1 MSASLFIDGQWTNGI
16 GTRRG
21 TVVNPATGAKIG
33 EVAFAEQADLQR
45 ALEAASRAFTI
56 WKTVS
61 AFERS
66 NMLRKAAALVRER
79 AHAIAEAITTE
90 QGKPL
95 SEALM
100 EANSV
105 AEHIEWN
112 AEEGRRAYGRLIPA
126 RTPGVTQ
133 MVVKEPVGVVAA
145 FSPWNFPVNQLVRK
159 IAGALAAGCTII
171 AKAPEET
178 PSSAILLVKCFEQAG
193 FPAGTVNLVFGVP
206 SEISEYL
213 IASPLVAKVSFT
225 GSVPVGRH
233 LGQLSAKYL
242 KRTTMELGGHAP
254 FIVSNDV
261 DPEAVAKLGAA
272 IKFRNAGQVCASPT
286 RFLVQEDIFSAF
298 TEAFVAQ
305 TKTIKIGDGLAQG
318 TSMGPLAH
326 ARRVDAVDAFVRDA
340 VDAGATLH
348 TGGRTTSNTGF
359 FYNPTILGNVP
370 LTARIMNEEP
380 FGPVAVI
387 NSYRTLDEAIAEANR
402 LPHAL
407 AAYAFANRLED
418 AERIGTETEA
428 GTISINHFGHA
439 LPEVPFGG
447 FADSGHGSEGGTEG
461 LNVYLRDKFVS
472 RKRSG

>member
-1 MSASLFIDGQWTNGI
+1 MSASLFIDGQWTSGT

-21 TVVNPATGAKIG
+21 DVLNPATGAKIA
-33 EVAFAEQADLQR
+33 EVAFAERADLQR
-45 ALEAASRAFTI
+45 ALEAAGHAFAT

-61 AFERS
+61 AFERY
-66 NMLRKAAALVRER
+66 NMLRKAAELVRER
-79 AHAIAEAITTE
+79 SRAIAEAITTE

-95 SEALM
+95 PEALM
-100 EANSV
+100 ETNSA
-105 AEHIEWN
+105 AEHIEWH

-126 RTPGVTQ
+126 RAPGVTQ
-133 MVVKEPVGVVAA
+133 MVMKEPVGVIAA

-178 PSSAILLVKCFEQAG
+178 PSSAILLVKCFEEAG
-193 FPAGTVNLVFGVP
+193 FPAGTVNLVFGIP
-206 SEISEYL
+206 AEISEYL
-213 IASPLVAKVSFT
+213 IASPFVAKVSFT

-233 LGQLSAKYL
+233 LGQLAAKYL

-261 DPEAVAKLGAA
+261 DPVVVAKLGAA

-286 RFLVQEDIFSAF
+286 RFLVHEDIFSAF

-305 TKTIKIGDGLAQG
+305 AKAIKVGDGLSEG
-318 TSMGPLAH
+318 TLMGPLAH
-326 ARRVDAVDAFVRDA
+326 ARRVDAVEGFVRDA
-340 VDAGATLH
+340 VDFGATLH
-348 TGGRTTSNTGF
+348 TGGRNTSNAGF
-359 FYNPTILGNVP
+359 FYNPSVLSNVP
-370 LTARIMNEEP
+370 LTARVMNEEP

-387 NSYRTLDEAIAEANR
+387 NSYRTLDGAIEEANR
-402 LPHAL
+402 LPYAL

-418 AERIGTETEA
+418 AERIGTDTEA

-447 FADSGHGSEGGTEG
+447 FADSGHGSEGGMEG
-461 LNVYLRDKFVS
+461 LDAYLRNKFVS
-472 RKRSG
+472 RKRNG